1 MNRPLISII
10 VPIYNVEQ
18 WLPRCIDSLL
28 TQTYQNIEIILCDDG
43 SPDGCAR
50 ICDEYAG
57 RDSRIVVIHK
67 PNGGLSDARNAAIKQ
82 AKGDYFTFIDSD
94 DYVTEDYVE
103 VLYGLCEKY
112 NTKMSV
118 ADWCVFPIGQEP
130 VLNNGSLI
138 EIKFSKMDGL
148 EDMFNQSH
156 FDNSAC
162 VKLYHRSLFESIEY
176 PKGFVFEDLMTTFK
190 IMLKCDD
197 GVAYSNKQIYYYMFR
212 PDSIEGSVF
221 SEKKRQSVHEVFRIM
236 DSYSNELMPIADA
249 VKSKLSSFSF
259 HLLLKLPD
267 NCEDSRFFQDYI
279 KRVRWNVVKN
289 SKTRMK
295 NRLAC
300 FLSYFG
306 FPTVKAMFRFVDRR
320 KKQSV

>member
-1 MNRPLISII
+1 MNRPLISVI

-18 WLPRCIDSLL
+18 WLPRCIDSILA
-28 TQTYQNIEIILCDDG
+28 QTYQNIEIILCDDG
-43 SPDGCAR
+43 SPDNCAK
-50 ICDEYAG
+50 ICDEYADQ
-57 RDSRIVVIHK
+57 DSRIVVIHK
-67 PNGGLSDARNAAIKQ
+67 PNGGLSDARNVAIKR
-82 AKGDYFTFIDSD
+82 AKGEYLTFIDSD
-94 DYVTEDYVE
+94 DYITKDYID
-103 VLYGLCEKY
+103 VLYNLCKKY

-118 ADWCVFPIGQEP
+118 ADWCVFSIGQKP
-130 VLNNGSLI
+130 ILNENSPI
-138 EIKFSKMDGL
+138 EIKFSKMEAL

-162 VKLYHRSLFESIEY
+162 VKLYHRSLFENIEY

-190 IMLKCDD
+190 IMLVCED

-221 SEKKRQSVHEVFRIM
+221 SEKKRQSFHEVFRTM
-236 DSYSNELMPIADA
+236 EAYNKELYPIADA

-267 NCEDSRFFQDYI
+267 DSEDSKFFRDYI
-279 KRVRWNVVKN
+279 KSVRWNVVMN

-300 FLSYFG
+300 ATSYLG
-306 FPTVKAMFRFVDRR
+306 FSFVKHVFSIVDRR
-320 KKQSV
+320 KKL